1 MEKIQKSRLQ
11 FGGRKDC
18 YVVGVFRLYPYKMNL
33 LLEKHLQGSL
43 MIGFALG
50 LIALTFSGWKW
61 RPTEADRPVAAV
73 VAVAAEAVKAVNEY
87 GY

>member
-1 MEKIQKSRLQ
+1 
-11 FGGRKDC
+11 
-18 YVVGVFRLYPYKMNL
+18 
-33 LLEKHLQGSL
+33 